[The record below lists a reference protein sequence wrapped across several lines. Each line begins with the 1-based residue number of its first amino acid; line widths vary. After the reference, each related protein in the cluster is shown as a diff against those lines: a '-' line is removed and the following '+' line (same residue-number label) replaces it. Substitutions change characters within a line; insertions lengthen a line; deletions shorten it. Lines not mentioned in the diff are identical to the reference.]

1 MFCKRIGTTK
11 VLSPAMSPHKG
22 GLTALLITLTKP
34 TKQRCAEKLRHLSLI
49 LLESFK
55 KQKIQWKQKWSS
67 KAGNVAACVN
77 LDPWWRGRKSLMFT
91 IKLFPFIWEVLSLRQ
106 PQTDIKLNS
115 WEVDLQSGNSSEMKN
130 LGKNGFHEI
139 TKNTRVFAKCHPSLS
154 SLNNGT

>member
-1 MFCKRIGTTK
+1 MEQQKSCHWQCHRT
-11 VLSPAMSPHKG
+11 KG

-91 IKLFPFIWEVLSLRQ
+91 IRLFPFIWEVLSLRQ

-115 WEVDLQSGNSSEMKN
+115 WEVDLTIWEFERNEEFGQKRIPWDHKEHKS
-130 LGKNGFHEI
+130 I
-139 TKNTRVFAKCHPSLS
+139 C
-154 SLNNGT
+154 

>member
-1 MFCKRIGTTK
+1 MPIFMFCKWNNKSLVTGNVTAHR
-11 VLSPAMSPHKG
+11 G

-91 IKLFPFIWEVLSLRQ
+91 IRLFPFIWEVLSLRQ

-115 WEVDLQSGNSSEMKN
+115 WEVDLTIWEFERNEEFGQKRIPRDHKEHKS
-130 LGKNGFHEI
+130 F
-139 TKNTRVFAKCHPSLS
+139 C
-154 SLNNGT
+154 

>member
-1 MFCKRIGTTK
+1 MNVEQVGGEEEDKRCVTDNDT
-11 VLSPAMSPHKG
+11 AHKG

-91 IKLFPFIWEVLSLRQ
+91 IRLFPFIWEVLSLRQ

-115 WEVDLQSGNSSEMKN
+115 WEVDLTIWEFERNEEFGQKGIPRDHKEHKS
-130 LGKNGFHEI
+130 F
-139 TKNTRVFAKCHPSLS
+139 C
-154 SLNNGT
+154 